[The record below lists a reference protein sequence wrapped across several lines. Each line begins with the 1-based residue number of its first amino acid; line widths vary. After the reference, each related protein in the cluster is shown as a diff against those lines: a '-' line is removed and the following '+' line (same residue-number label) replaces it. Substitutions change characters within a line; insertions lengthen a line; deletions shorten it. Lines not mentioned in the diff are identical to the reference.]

1 MGGGGSQALPNVRG
15 SGARPCAY
23 LGVAPVL
30 PRRDPMT
37 LPRRVLFTAVA
48 LDALAVGAAF
58 VGFYAV
64 RFQLGLVASSPERP
78 LGVWRAMAVTQGFWL
93 VLLAAFGFYR
103 ARVLREW
110 TRADTWRLA
119 RVVLGGFLV
128 LFFLLFFDAEQPGA
142 ARLTLPLYGLLVW
155 GAVVGGR
162 ALLNGATRT
171 LHRHG
176 VALAPVA
183 VVGDARRTRYVA
195 DALRAHP
202 ELGYDPV
209 LLLTFEEDGGA
220 GVLHLVEPSRVAAAR
235 IGGQK
240 ALASSSAPVVAS
252 RVVALDRLER
262 DLEEAIRATGVQEL
276 VVVVG
281 PREQHLYFRLTHV
294 ASDLGIP
301 LRFVSNF
308 RPILGTSDA
317 DDTLGTLA
325 LPPALLDG

>member
-1 MGGGGSQALPNVRG
+1 
-15 SGARPCAY
+15 
-23 LGVAPVL
+23 
-30 PRRDPMT
+30 MT

-78 LGVWRAMAVTQGFWL
+78 LGVWRAMAATQGFWL

-103 ARVLREW
+103 VRVLRGW

-128 LFFLLFFDAEQPGA
+128 LFFLLFFDAEEPGA
-142 ARLTLPLYGLLVW
+142 ARLTLPLYGVLLW

-195 DALRAHP
+195 DALRRHP

-209 LLLTFEEDGGA
+209 LLLTFEDGGGA
-220 GVLHLVEPSRVAAAR
+220 GVLHLVEPTRVAAAR
-235 IGGQK
+235 GGGAST
-240 ALASSSAPVVAS
+240 ALAASAAPVLAS

-325 LPPALLDG
+325 LPPALLDS